1 MCCRHF
7 GFGRKSCF
15 WWCHRCRSLTSLND
29 IVVVVVMLSL
39 SLALGG
45 DDGVWFLMVDGGDE
59 DKRIKWKRKKKQK
72 KEKILTFQY
81 KNLMVEKNSY
91 RVKNVQLYMVEF
103 VE

>member
-1 MCCRHF
+1 
-7 GFGRKSCF
+7 
-15 WWCHRCRSLTSLND
+15 
-29 IVVVVVMLSL
+29 MLSL

-81 KNLMVEKNSY
+81 KNLMVEKNS
-91 RVKNVQLYMVEF
+91 
-103 VE
+103 

>member
-1 MCCRHF
+1 M
-7 GFGRKSCF
+7 
-15 WWCHRCRSLTSLND
+15 TSLND

-81 KNLMVEKNSY
+81 KNLMVEKNS
-91 RVKNVQLYMVEF
+91 
-103 VE
+103 